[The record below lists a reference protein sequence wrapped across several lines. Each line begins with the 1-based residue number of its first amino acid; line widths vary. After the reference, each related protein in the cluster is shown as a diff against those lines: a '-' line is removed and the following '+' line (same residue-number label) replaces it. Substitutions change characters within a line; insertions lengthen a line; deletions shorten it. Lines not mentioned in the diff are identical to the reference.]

1 MESGTETK
9 TDFINEN
16 IYVSN
21 DVFDAFYEDYLE
33 YKGYVN
39 DTLNTLIPKDNIFH
53 RIEKENTTKH
63 SKKVKS
69 LENQIESVSQRNTN
83 IKIL

>member
-39 DTLNTLIPKDNIFH
+39 DTLNTLIPKDNIF
-53 RIEKENTTKH
+53 IELKKKTLRNIVKKSNHWKTK
-63 SKKVKS
+63 
-69 LENQIESVSQRNTN
+69 
-83 IKIL
+83 